1 MLLKRSS
8 RRRRTKAQILADKQ
22 REIDRLKAEKAQ
34 LVENQKLKDQ
44 LQLAQSKV
52 EQSQEASQIISNLIQ
67 GGAARID
74 H

>member
-67 GGAARID
+67 GGTARID